1 MQVPIEVRNLI
12 LLIGLILQVHWLLW
26 YYFDI
31 EFGSEKAFWEVV
43 AGGGVAA
50 IYATSSG
57 GTQEWIQRTVSDCPR
72 FAPVI
77 EIAGAFDRR
86 GPCYRLPCFAGHH
99 CIAEWA

>member
-57 GTQEWIQRTVSDCPR
+57 GTQEWIKERCQIVLGSLQLSKLLVLSIV
-72 FAPVI
+72 A
-77 EIAGAFDRR
+77 A
-86 GPCYRLPCFAGHH
+86 LL
-99 CIAEWA
+99 